1 VPVNLL
7 DTVRGSL
14 TREIVTFH
22 HTGVATPLTGP
33 HNVNTS
39 NPIELLD
46 GDRRT
51 NLKIRRAAEL
61 TNKPLRLA
69 TGLLNRLDTCSS
81 TLL

>member
-7 DTVRGSL
+7 DTVSRSL
-14 TREIVTFH
+14 TREIVTLH
-22 HTGVATPLTGP
+22 HTGVATPFTGP

-39 NPIELLD
+39 NAIELLY

-51 NLKIRRAAEL
+51 NLKIRRTAEL
-61 TNKPLRLA
+61 TNKPLRLT
-69 TGLLNRLDTCSS
+69 TGLLNGLDTCSS